1 MKWYGHFGKSLVIM
15 IKFDL
20 CISCVTA
27 ISLLGS
33 LHGCIFRELCA
44 HMLQK
49 MHTSILI
56 AVLFAVA
63 DN

>member
-1 MKWYGHFGKSLVIM
+1 MKWYNHFGKTLVIM

-20 CISCVTA
+20 CVSCVTA

-33 LHGCIFRELCA
+33 LHGCIFKELCT
-44 HMLQK
+44 HMLHK